1 MNFLRSLKNLIRGWL
16 PKEPTLPRKQSQI
29 PQNNEK
35 EKKPKYKSSIF
46 RYRIIFCLLFTLRGL
61 MYLFSNRYDFASLW
75 FAGAIG
81 IAIFAYFGWTV
92 RPRTVLGVFLIGFG
106 VAVFVYY
113 DLAVVVF
120 GALPVFASMSI
131 FLASVLWF
139 PALLVTGFVAYAIW
153 IRRNQIRIRN
163 SLNERHL
170 LPYGASATFVFLA
183 YIAIVSGIQFAF
195 AIPLTFIASGILVM
209 KGLRRFTVT
218 IPALV
223 VLLISMILFG
233 SAVAGMYTVTYVPED
248 RYLTAAQAPDVDTL
262 NLTAKSTV
270 GDIKV
275 YFTDDDEQICH
286 IAFVK
291 EFGPIISNKNSE
303 YRSQSHYDS
312 EPATSFNYTIENRE
326 VNVTA
331 ASYTVLVNITV
342 NQNLKLNFNLYTR
355 FGDITV
361 EAPPTDN
368 NIQTMNLTSQYGTV
382 KTGGT

>member
-16 PKEPTLPRKQSQI
+16 PKEPALPRKQSQI

-35 EKKPKYKSSIF
+35 VKKPKYKSSIF

-92 RPRTVLGVFLIGFG
+92 RLRKTVGVFLIGSG
-106 VAVFVYY
+106 VAVFFYY
-113 DLAVVVF
+113 DFAVSLF
-120 GALPVFASMSI
+120 GSLPVFASLLIYIVSI
-131 FLASVLWF
+131 LWF
-139 PALLVTGFVAYAIW
+139 PTLFVIAFVAYAIW
-153 IRRNQIRIRN
+153 IRRSVLRIN
-163 SLNERHL
+163 LTKRHL
-170 LPYGASATFVFLA
+170 LPYGASAAFIFLT

-195 AIPLTFIASGILVM
+195 AIPLTFIASGILVL

-218 IPALV
+218 IPALA
-223 VLLISMILFG
+223 VLLISMSLFG
-233 SAVAGMYTVTYVPED
+233 SAVAGMYTVTYVSED
-248 RYLTAAQAPDVDTL
+248 RYLTSAQVPDVDTM

-275 YFTDDDEQICH
+275 YFTDDDAQICH

-291 EFGPIISNKNSE
+291 EYGPIISDKSSE

-312 EPATSFNYTIENRE
+312 EPATSFNYTVENRE

-331 ASYTVLVNITV
+331 SSYTVLVNITV
-342 NQNLKLNFNLYTR
+342 NQNLKLNFDLYTR

-361 EAPPTDN
+361 EAPPTTN

-382 KTGGT
+382 KTGGK